1 MQGKAVL
8 ISGANS
14 GIGRET
20 TRALAQE
27 DAAIVMACRNL
38 AKAQTVCEIIKRE
51 SGNRQIEVMHLDL
64 ASLASIRG
72 FTGTLAQKYR
82 RLDVLLNN
90 AGTFSMTRQE
100 TEDGFE
106 MTMGVNHLGT
116 FLLTHLVLPQLE
128 QAPEARIINVS
139 SNAHFQ
145 GQIDLE
151 DLNLERKYQGFKAYA
166 NSKLANVMFTLD
178 LADRLQDTGVTVNAV
193 HPGHVNTGMLNT
205 WPEAKWYQALLG
217 KVIGLL
223 TISAEEGAQTSI
235 YLARSDKVSGI
246 TGQYFEKK
254 RPKEP
259 SPRCNDLQLRKGLW
273 QLSEELT
280 GLARRRDL

>member
-1 MQGKAVL
+1 MQGKTVL
-8 ISGANS
+8 ITGANS

-20 TRALAQE
+20 TRALAQKG
-27 DAAIVMACRNL
+27 ATIVMACRNL
-38 AKAQTVCEIIKRE
+38 AKAQTVCDIIKQE
-51 SGNRQIEVMHLDL
+51 SGNRQVEVMHLDL

-72 FTGTLAQKYR
+72 FAGKLAQKHR
-82 RLDVLLNN
+82 QLDVLLNN

-116 FLLTHLVLPQLE
+116 FLLTHLVLPLLE
-128 QAPEARIINVS
+128 QAPKARIINVS
-139 SNAHFQ
+139 SDAHFQ
-145 GQIDLE
+145 GLINLD
-151 DLNLERKYQGFKAYA
+151 DLNLERKYQGFRAYA

-178 LADRLQDTGVTVNAV
+178 LAERLHDTGFTVNAL
-193 HPGHVNTGMLNT
+193 HPGRVNTGMWNT
-205 WPEAKWYQALLG
+205 WPEEKWYHAPLE
-217 KVIGLL
+217 KVIGLF

-235 YLARSDKVSGI
+235 YLASSDKVSGI
-246 TGQYFEKK
+246 TGQYFDKK